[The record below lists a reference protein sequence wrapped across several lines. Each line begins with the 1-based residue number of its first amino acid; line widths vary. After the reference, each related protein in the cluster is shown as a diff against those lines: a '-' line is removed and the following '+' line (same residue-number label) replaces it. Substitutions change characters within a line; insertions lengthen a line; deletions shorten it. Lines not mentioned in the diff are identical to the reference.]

1 MQIIYVKYTLQMKNL
16 FIYLGFL
23 ISVNSIAEIGVTKE
37 FIERFSS
44 LPSYTGVDISPNGKM
59 ISVITKMP
67 DDKKGLTIFD
77 AEDLSLINTITFPNE
92 EEIAGYSWANN
103 ERLIIRI
110 GYFDKKSGR
119 GSGGEYFSINYDS
132 TKPAYIFGL
141 RSRAGSQKT
150 KGKVVDKFSSG
161 FIENILEDDDKHV
174 VLSVYEFSRSNTGSF
189 STSVR
194 LNVYNGQQKK
204 LGKSPLAGGSVR
216 TDSKGIPRFV
226 VGSDQDNNTVT
237 MYRASKKAD
246 WEVLSKTPFG
256 EGEIFPV
263 NISKDDS
270 TIHILDSTETSTY
283 QLKSINTQT
292 GDTEVVFH
300 HPKYDAYPQIIDDVV
315 LGATINPGYSKAYWF
330 DIDSDLQSSILQAV
344 QAFNGNIDVFD
355 KKEIGLVALTKK
367 RDKAIL
373 QIRDSV
379 SSPKYYLYDMEK
391 NQMKYLLTMWPEIDD
406 AGLEKEIPFNFT
418 NSDGVLIHG
427 YYTRAK
433 NQQAGQKAPLIVI
446 PHGGPHARDS
456 WGFDPDTHIFSQAGY
471 AVVKVNF
478 RGSTGYGKEFTKLGF
493 GEWGG
498 DTQEDIIEATEW
510 MIDQGI
516 ADSDRV
522 GIYGA
527 SFGGYSA
534 AMAPMLRP
542 DLYKSSV
549 AYIGVFDLE
558 MMYNEGDIKGI
569 KWGGKYLDK
578 TLGTD
583 PTKLAA
589 MSPVKNVDKLQAPI
603 IIVSGKEDVRA
614 PIEHAYALADALKK
628 VGKDHELIIVPN
640 EGHGFR
646 MPKNRLMLYTKM
658 LEHFDSTL

>member
-1 MQIIYVKYTLQMKNL
+1 MKNL
-16 FIYLGFL
+16 FPLVILLTSFHL
-23 ISVNSIAEIGVTKE
+23 MAELRVSE
-37 FIERFSS
+37 DFVERFST
-44 LPSYTGVDISPNGKM
+44 LPSYTNVKMSPDGKM

-67 DDKKGLTIFD
+67 DDKMGLTIFNS
-77 AEDLSLINTITFPNE
+77 EDLSLINTITLTKE
-92 EEIAGYSWANN
+92 EEIASYNWANN

-110 GYFDKKSGR
+110 GYYDKKSGR

-132 TKPAYIFGL
+132 SKPAYIFGM

-174 VLSVYEFSRSNTGSF
+174 VLSVYEFAKSNTGSF

-204 LGKSPLAGGSVR
+204 LGKSPLAGGQIR
-216 TDSKGIPRFV
+216 TDSKGTPRFV
-226 VGSDQDNNTVT
+226 VGSDIDNNTVT
-237 MYRASKKAD
+237 MYRASKKDD
-246 WEVLSKTPFG
+246 WETLSKTPYG
-256 EGEIFPV
+256 EGEIYPV

-283 QLKSINTQT
+283 QLKSIDTITGETQ
-292 GDTEVVFH
+292 VVFH

-315 LGATINPGYSKAYWF
+315 LGATINPGYQKAYWF
-330 DIDSDLQSSILQAV
+330 DIDSDLQNSILQAV
-344 QAFNGNIDVFD
+344 QAFNGNIEIFD
-355 KKEIGLVALTKK
+355 KKEIQLVDLTKK

-379 SSPKYYLYDMEK
+379 SSPKYYLYDMVNNK
-391 NQMKYLLTMWPEIDD
+391 MKYLLTMWPEIDD
-406 AGLEKEIPFNFT
+406 AGLEAEIPFNFT

-427 YYTRAK
+427 YYTPAK
-433 NQQAGQKAPLIVI
+433 NQKDGQTAPLIVI

-471 AVVKVNF
+471 ATLKVNF

-510 MIDQGI
+510 AIDQGI
-516 ADSDRV
+516 ADAERV
-522 GIYGA
+522 GIYGG

-542 DLYKSSV
+542 DLFKSSV

-558 MMYNEGDIKGI
+558 MLYNEGDIKTI

-578 TLGTD
+578 TLGKD
-583 PTKLAA
+583 PEKIKE
-589 MSPVKNVDKLQAPI
+589 MSPVHQAHKLQAPM
-603 IIVSGKEDVRA
+603 IIVSGKEDQRA
-614 PIEHAYALADALKK
+614 PIEHAYALADALEEA
-628 VGKDHELIIVPN
+628 GKDHELIIVPK

-646 MPKNRLMLYTKM
+646 MPKNRLMLYKKM
-658 LEHFDSTL
+658 LEHFNSTL

>member
-1 MQIIYVKYTLQMKNL
+1 MKNILLSL
-16 FIYLGFL
+16 FLL
-23 ISVNSIAEIGVTKE
+23 ISFNLFADLGVSEE
-37 FIERFSS
+37 FVKRFSS
-44 LPSYTGVDISPNGKM
+44 LPSYTDVGISPDGKM
-59 ISVITKMP
+59 ISVVAKMP
-67 DDKKGLTIFD
+67 DEKKGLIIFD
-77 AEDLSLINTITFPNE
+77 ANDLSLINKITFPNE
-92 EEIAGYSWANN
+92 EEVATYSWVNN
-103 ERLIIRI
+103 ERLLIRI
-110 GYFDKKSGR
+110 GYYDKKSGR
-119 GSGGEYFSINYDS
+119 GSGGEYFGINYDS
-132 TKPAYIFGL
+132 SKPAYIFGM
-141 RSRAGSQKT
+141 RSRAGQQKT
-150 KGKVVDKFSSG
+150 KGKVIDKMSSG
-161 FIENILEDDDKHV
+161 YIENILEDDEKHV
-174 VLSVYEFSRSNTGSF
+174 VLAAYPFVKTNTGAYA
-189 STSVR
+189 TAVR
-194 LNVYNGQQKK
+194 INVYNGQQKK
-204 LGKSPLAGGSVR
+204 LGKSPLAGGSIV
-216 TDSKGIPRFV
+216 TDSKGVPRFA
-226 VGSDQDNNTVT
+226 VGSDVDNNTVT
-237 MYRASKKAD
+237 MYRASKEND
-246 WEVLSKTPFG
+246 WEILSKTPFG
-256 EGEIFPV
+256 EGEIYPV

-283 QLKSINTQT
+283 QLKAIDTQT
-292 GDTEVVFH
+292 GETEIVFH
-300 HPKYDAYPQIIDDVV
+300 HLKYDAYPQIIDDVV
-315 LGATINPGYSKAYWF
+315 LGATINPGYTKAYWF
-330 DIDSDLQSSILQAV
+330 DIDSDLQDSIKLVV
-344 QAFNGNIDVFD
+344 QTFNGNIEVFD
-355 KKEIGLVALTKK
+355 KKEIGLVALTQN

-373 QIRDSV
+373 SIRDST
-379 SSPKYYLYDMEK
+379 SSPRYYLYDMARK
-391 NQMKYLLTMWPEIDD
+391 QIIDLFSMWPEIDD
-406 AGLEKEIPFNFT
+406 ADLEPEIPFNFT

-433 NQQAGQKAPLIVI
+433 NQQEGQTAPLIVI

-456 WGFDPDTHIFSQAGY
+456 WGFDPDTHIFSQSGY

-516 ADSDRV
+516 ADPDRV

-542 DLYKSSV
+542 DLFKSSV

-589 MSPVKNVDKLQAPI
+589 MSPVKNVDKLEAPI

-614 PIEHAYALADALKK
+614 PVEHAYALAKALKK
-628 VGKDHELIIVPN
+628 AGKEHELIIVEK

-646 MPKNRLMLYTKM
+646 MPKNRFMLYKKM
-658 LEHFDSTL
+658 LEHFNSTL